1 MIKVC
6 KIRCYPNKSQID
18 KINNVLSG
26 CRYVSNLY
34 IEYNIKRYETTKEFL
49 SGYDFAKILTKLKK
63 TTPRFYW
70 LKGISTKALKSSIMD
85 TEKAFKAFFKKN
97 RGFPK

>member
-1 MIKVC
+1 MGCENIKRKSQRILQMIKVC

-18 KINNVLSG
+18 KINNVLSS

-70 LKGISTKALKSSIMD
+70 LN
-85 TEKAFKAFFKKN
+85 FFSKTHQ
-97 RGFPK
+97 F